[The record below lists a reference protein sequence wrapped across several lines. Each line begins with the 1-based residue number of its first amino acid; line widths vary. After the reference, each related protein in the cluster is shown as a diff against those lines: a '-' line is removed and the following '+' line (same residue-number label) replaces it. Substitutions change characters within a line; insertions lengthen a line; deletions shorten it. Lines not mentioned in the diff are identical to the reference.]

1 MEYFPGPDS
10 NVPLT
15 EGDLINI
22 LNQMVP
28 AQWRR
33 SMISINFQP
42 FNKSMTEVIEYMEK
56 LEVLEA
62 TNKQSG
68 TKKHDKESQKIRLES
83 PKIRLRNFPRNIL
96 SLRAERGREMTLTLT
111 LTLTLRMTG
120 TISTVQSVMPKEG
133 HSGFMI
139 S

>member
-1 MEYFPGPDS
+1 MS
-10 NVPLT
+10 LQLK
-15 EGDLINI
+15 GDLMNI

-28 AQWRR
+28 VQLRR

-68 TKKHDKESQKIRLES
+68 TKKNDIDDHSIFKFKMYFLFVN
-83 PKIRLRNFPRNIL
+83 LFNF
-96 SLRAERGREMTLTLT
+96 
-111 LTLTLRMTG
+111 
-120 TISTVQSVMPKEG
+120 
-133 HSGFMI
+133 
-139 S
+139 